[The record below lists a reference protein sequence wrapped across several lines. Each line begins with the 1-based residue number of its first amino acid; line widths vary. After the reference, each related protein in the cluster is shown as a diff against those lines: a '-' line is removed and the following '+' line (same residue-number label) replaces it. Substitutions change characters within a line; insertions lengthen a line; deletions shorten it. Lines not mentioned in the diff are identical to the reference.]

1 MKRTFVFLL
10 TVLSLSVPV
19 RSEITAD
26 EIMEMAPAD
35 IEAALP
41 NEHPATYYLYAGRLF
56 GEDKKDDAVF
66 WFYVGQLR
74 YRIHLKA
81 RPGGDPSGDPALF
94 SSLSATI
101 GQSINEYAGGSV
113 EGWVAAIDRALTWD
127 EAHPD
132 GFTPK
137 DEFPDARAEIRKGLL
152 SLREHLTQNSD
163 QIREQRKANGLE
175 NRD

>member
-1 MKRTFVFLL
+1 
-10 TVLSLSVPV
+10 
-19 RSEITAD
+19 
-26 EIMEMAPAD
+26 MEMAPAD

-81 RPGGDPSGDPALF
+81 RPGGNPSGDPALF